1 MSGLV
6 EEMSGEEALFP
17 NIVEACRKD
26 GKLYALP
33 IRVQVPMM
41 AGRAD
46 YVEKIEDLESLADVV
61 EEIRE
66 EKPEGAVLG
75 LTSAEG
81 LLRVLSLTSKGAWA
95 DETGA
100 VDEEALTEFLTAA
113 KRIWQA
119 EISGVDERLLEHS
132 ANYGGGIAW
141 EEGMEYAAVSERAV
155 SIGMKQQLLAVGKVC
170 RVDFD
175 YDVLTSVAGQEEDFG
190 FDFWNGQ
197 AENCLIPDGMA
208 GLLSNSAE
216 DELALAFYRF
226 LFGRKLQDMDLTG
239 GLPVNMASFDTFAVN
254 PYTDPDGFMED
265 NVAGALVVSDD
276 MGDTYSV
283 DLIWPD
289 EEDFGKLKDTVSG
302 LRVVNAGDAA
312 IEEAV
317 YEVGREVLESDRTV
331 EEAVREIVK
340 RSAIYLA
347 E

>member
-1 MSGLV
+1 M
-6 EEMSGEEALFP
+6 
-17 NIVEACRKD
+17 
-26 GKLYALP
+26 
-33 IRVQVPMM
+33 
-41 AGRAD
+41 
-46 YVEKIEDLESLADVV
+46 
-61 EEIRE
+61 
-66 EKPEGAVLG
+66 
-75 LTSAEG
+75 
-81 LLRVLSLTSKGAWA
+81 
-95 DETGA
+95 
-100 VDEEALTEFLTAA
+100 
-113 KRIWQA
+113 
-119 EISGVDERLLEHS
+119 
-132 ANYGGGIAW
+132 
-141 EEGMEYAAVSERAV
+141 
-155 SIGMKQQLLAVGKVC
+155 
-170 RVDFD
+170 
-175 YDVLTSVAGQEEDFG
+175 LTSVAGQEEDFRFG
-190 FDFWNGQ
+190 FWNGQ
-197 AENCLIPDGMA
+197 VENGLIPDGMA

-254 PYTDPDGFMED
+254 PYMDPDGFMED